1 MTKEVSPAAAA
12 GDADVARVSSDSG
25 TTFGTAV
32 DMTSRQ
38 DSSLAMNRD
47 SNSVTADLPNLQIDM
62 NGSGSETRS
71 DSPPGA
77 SGPAATAPEA
87 PARPERASWPWPAPA
102 PSPPS
107 LDAAAPRF
115 DPQSVVGQ
123 LDHQHVGHDIHSQSA
138 PARPGLPPPPAPAP
152 SPPSIDSAAPRISPQ
167 SFLNQ
172 LDHQHI
178 GLNSLSKP
186 PMPPSEGSRPEPISG
201 PPPSSSFGKIGF
213 VGNAAAQG
221 DANKILA
228 DMPKQSVAPEAP
240 ADKHLTASPTAK
252 SEARPP
258 NPEAGQVLEMMKKIN
273 AVDGLNQAEQ
283 APKNQISSDLAKGS
297 ATPGEM
303 TAATNAVEL
312 AAKVA
317 EIAAQ
322 QNRPAAHQQEQHHH
336 TQHRQRLF
344 PRLFNRR

>member
-12 GDADVARVSSDSG
+12 GDADVARASSDSG

-87 PARPERASWPWPAPA
+87 PTRPERASWPWPAPA

-123 LDHQHVGHDIHSQSA
+123 LDHQHIGHDIHSQSA
-138 PARPGLPPPPAPAP
+138 PARPGLPPSPAPAP
-152 SPPSIDSAAPRISPQ
+152 SPPSINAAGPQHVKQ
-167 SFLNQ
+167 SFFNQ
-172 LDHQHI
+172 LEHMPI
-178 GLNSLSKP
+178 GHDTFSKP
-186 PMPPSEGSRPEPISG
+186 YMPPSDGSSPEPVSG

-221 DANKILA
+221 DAHKILA

-240 ADKHLTASPTAK
+240 ADKHLTASPLAK

-258 NPEAGQVLEMMKKIN
+258 NPEAGTVLEMMKKIN
-273 AVDGLNQAEQ
+273 AASGLDQSDQAS
-283 APKNQISSDLAKGS
+283 KIQIPSDLSNGS
-297 ATPGEM
+297 ALTGDM
-303 TAATNAVEL
+303 TAASSAVEL
-312 AAKVA
+312 AAKLS
-317 EIAAQ
+317 EIAPQQTKPTAQ
-322 QNRPAAHQQEQHHH
+322 QQEQHHH

>member
-71 DSPPGA
+71 DA
-77 SGPAATAPEA
+77 SSGSSGTEVTAPST
-87 PARPERASWPWPAPA
+87 PARPGLPPAPA

-123 LDHQHVGHDIHSQSA
+123 LDHQHIGHDIHSQSA
-138 PARPGLPPPPAPAP
+138 PARPGLPPSPAPEP
-152 SPPSIDSAAPRISPQ
+152 SPPSINAEGP
-167 SFLNQ
+167 
-172 LDHQHI
+172 QHI
-178 GLNSLSKP
+178 KESFFNQFEHMPIGHGTFSKP
-186 PMPPSEGSRPEPISG
+186 YMPPSEGSSPEPMSG

-221 DANKILA
+221 DANKTLA
-228 DMPKQSVAPEAP
+228 DLPKQIAEPTAP
-240 ADKHLTASPTAK
+240 ADKHLTSSPVVK
-252 SEARPP
+252 SQERPP
-258 NPEAGQVLEMMKKIN
+258 NPEAGQILDMMNKIN
-273 AVDGLNQAEQ
+273 AVDGLDQSEQ
-283 APKNQISSDLAKGS
+283 APKIQISSDLAKGS

-317 EIAAQ
+317 EIAPQ
-322 QNRPAAHQQEQHHH
+322 QNKPAAHQQEQHHH

>member
-71 DSPPGA
+71 DA
-77 SGPAATAPEA
+77 SSGSSGTEVTAPST
-87 PARPERASWPWPAPA
+87 PARPGLPPAPA

-123 LDHQHVGHDIHSQSA
+123 LDHQHIGHDIHSQSA
-138 PARPGLPPPPAPAP
+138 PARPGLPPSPAPEP
-152 SPPSIDSAAPRISPQ
+152 SPPSINAEGPQ
-167 SFLNQ
+167 HIKESFFNQ
-172 LDHQHI
+172 LTHMPI
-178 GLNSLSKP
+178 GHDTFSKP
-186 PMPPSEGSRPEPISG
+186 YMPPSEGSRPEPISG

-258 NPEAGQVLEMMKKIN
+258 NPEAGQVLELMKKIN
-273 AVDGLNQAEQ
+273 AVDGLNQSEQ

-317 EIAAQ
+317 ELAAQ

>member
-12 GDADVARVSSDSG
+12 GDADVARASSDSG

-62 NGSGSETRS
+62 NGSGAGTQS
-71 DSPPGA
+71 DSSA
-77 SGPAATAPEA
+77 VTSGTEATAPPA
-87 PARPERASWPWPAPA
+87 PARPGLPPAPA

-123 LDHQHVGHDIHSQSA
+123 LDHQHIGHDIHSQSA
-138 PARPGLPPPPAPAP
+138 PARPGLPPSPAPAP
-152 SPPSIDSAAPRISPQ
+152 SPPSIDAAAPRISPQ
-167 SFLNQ
+167 SSLSQ
-172 LDHQHI
+172 LDHQQI
-178 GLNSLSKP
+178 GLHSPLKP
-186 PMPPSEGSRPEPISG
+186 PVPPSEGSRPEPMSG
-201 PPPSSSFGKIGF
+201 PPPSSSLEKIGF

-221 DANKILA
+221 DAHKILA

-240 ADKHLTASPTAK
+240 ADKHLTASPLAK

-258 NPEAGQVLEMMKKIN
+258 NPEAGTVLEMMKKIN
-273 AVDGLNQAEQ
+273 AASGLDQSDQAS
-283 APKNQISSDLAKGS
+283 KIQIPSDLTNGS
-297 ATPGEM
+297 ALTGDM
-303 TAATNAVEL
+303 TAASSAVEL
-312 AAKVA
+312 AAKLS
-317 EIAAQ
+317 EIAPQ
-322 QNRPAAHQQEQHHH
+322 QTKPAAQQQEQHHH